1 MECRKA
7 NLTEEFIMA
16 VSEIK
21 AVFPAS
27 VQEVWNIVTS
37 LENYQWR
44 SDLSRIEI
52 LNDKQFVEYTKAG
65 FPTTFTVTVSE
76 AYKRWEFSM
85 ENNNMSGH
93 WTGIF
98 AEKDGQTE
106 IDFIEDVTAKKL
118 IMKPFVKAFLRKQQN
133 QYVIDLKTALQ

>member
-1 MECRKA
+1 
-7 NLTEEFIMA
+7 MA

-85 ENNNMSGH
+85 ENNNMRGY
-93 WTGIF
+93 WIGIF
-98 AEKDGQTE
+98 EEKDGQTE